1 MIRLPISCLPSSIGL
16 EKFMIKW
23 QAGAGHN
30 GSPQRHVWH
39 AVFIEE
45 CKSLVADIDDGK
57 VEEYLWLTVVIVLSQ

>member
-1 MIRLPISCLPSSIGL
+1 
-16 EKFMIKW
+16 MIKW